1 MTRKDEI
8 LKAALDYANHQKD
21 IPIKD
26 EFTKLLCTALGQAFR
41 DGAMWADETRQNE
54 VKPLFKVG
62 DKVCQKKDRD
72 FVVTIN
78 SITNGLYLCDVYDK
92 DGDYDDDYCFS
103 VSDQDQWE
111 LVDKCQ
117 GCNNKKGCVTCHNGD
132 QYAHIEEP
140 EIPPVFDESYYKR
153 LAEVNQIDDLSK
165 AAYEYSLYPVSPNKF
180 VLSEQGFKDGTAWQ
194 REQMLRQALDAEVT
208 HGKSLTIPSLGYF
221 LDKNGLD
228 FGDKVKVIIIKEE

>member
-1 MTRKDEI
+1 M
-8 LKAALDYANHQKD
+8 KA
-21 IPIKD
+21 
-26 EFTKLLCTALGQAFR
+26 
-41 DGAMWADETRQNE
+41 NE

-62 DKVCQKKDRD
+62 DKVCQKKDRG
-72 FVVTIN
+72 FVVIIN

-103 VSDQDQWE
+103 VSEQDQWA

-117 GCNNKKGCVTCHNGD
+117 GCNNVKGCVTCHDGD

-140 EIPPVFDESYYKR
+140 DIPPVFDESYYER

-194 REQMLRQALDAEVT
+194 REQMLHQALDAEVT
-208 HGKSLTIPSLGYF
+208 HGKSLAIPSLGYF

-228 FGDKVKVIIIKEE
+228 FGDKVKVIIIKEK

>member
-72 FVVTIN
+72 FVVIIN

-103 VSDQDQWE
+103 VSEQDQWE

-140 EIPPVFDESYYKR
+140 EQEGNR
-153 LAEVNQIDDLSK
+153 
-165 AAYEYSLYPVSPNKF
+165 
-180 VLSEQGFKDGTAWQ
+180 
-194 REQMLRQALDAEVT
+194 
-208 HGKSLTIPSLGYF
+208 
-221 LDKNGLD
+221 
-228 FGDKVKVIIIKEE
+228 IIKRDANGRYESVSMELYADEFVFRNPEIHIDMGAYMEGFGFEELLEGHTEHDDITLIVEVKIKKA